1 MKLGLMH
8 IWLYRI
14 IHAATHT
21 TRKNLP
27 ESLSK
32 TQSRNEESVSSFV
45 HLHVHTEFSLLDGAI
60 RINQLLSKTRNLGM
74 DAVAITDHGNIF
86 GAVQFSSQAKKVGIK
101 PILGCEIYVAPGKR
115 IERSPSPDGWPNAYH
130 LILLVMNHEGYRN
143 LSRLVTL
150 GHLEGFY
157 YHPRV
162 DMDLLRECNAGLIA
176 LSACLKGHIPYL
188 LNADRIKEAKQ
199 KAKELAAIFD
209 KDRFYLEVQAN
220 MLPEQMRVNGMLKE
234 LARELSIPLVATNDC
249 HYLNKKDAESHDALL
264 CIQTGKSID
273 DPKRLK
279 FSKDEFFFKSREE
292 MEAALAGPDFVEALD
307 HTADIAKRCQYH
319 MEFGQYKYPH
329 FQVPDN
335 RPLNDILEEE
345 ARKGLQR
352 RLAEARAE
360 GPPGS
365 QETIKEYEDRL
376 EFELNIIKRMGFA
389 GYFLIVADFIDY
401 ARRSDI
407 PVGPGRGSA
416 AGSLVAYCLNIT
428 NINPI
433 KYGLLFERFLNP
445 HRISMPDIDID
456 FCMNGRDEVIRYVSE
471 KYGRE
476 NVSQIIT
483 FGTMKARAVIR
494 DVGRVLGMPYG
505 EVDRI
510 AKLVPGGPNVSL
522 QQAIKDEPELKKL
535 EEGEENHRKLL
546 KIARALE
553 GISRHASTHAS
564 GVVISDR
571 PLVDYLPLFKGTND
585 EVMTQFTM
593 DQIEKLG
600 LIKFDFLGLKTLTV
614 IKQTLN
620 LIEKTTGQRLDIEK
634 IPLDDEAT
642 YQLCSE
648 GKTTGVFQLESSGM
662 KDLLRR
668 LKPEVFE
675 DMIAL
680 VALYRP
686 GPLGSNMVEE
696 FVSGKHGKTKINY
709 ILPQLEPILK
719 ETYGVILYQEQVM
732 KIAQVLANYTLAEAD
747 ELRKAIGKKK
757 PEVMAKHRER
767 FTEVAKENGVDSKT
781 AKKLFMLI
789 EKFGGY
795 GFNKSH
801 SAAYA
806 MIAYQTA
813 YLKAH
818 YPVQFMAALLTQDMG
833 NQDKT
838 IKNIAECREMGI
850 QILPPDLNKSQAD
863 FAVLDEGIRFGLAA
877 VKNVGLKAVESVI
890 EERNTGGPF
899 KDLLDF
905 CRRVD
910 GSKVNRRV
918 LEGLIQCGAFDFTVI
933 ERARLFASL
942 DDVIRFC
949 GSSHDQNQLNI
960 FACLNGD
967 DSPTPEFLAFPE
979 LGEWD
984 EKEKLRR
991 EKESLGFYIT
1001 GHPLDR
1007 YQAEVEHF
1015 ATCTIQDLSNLS
1027 DRTAVKIAGVIENL
1041 KVKRTKRGEKMAVL
1055 SLEDPTGSVEVVV
1068 FPDAFNTYAA
1078 FLKGEEPLLITGT
1091 AEVDDNTA
1099 KIISQEISSLERVR
1113 ENAIKRIEIKLPQ
1126 EMISRVN
1133 LEEIKDILF
1142 RYPGE
1147 SAILF
1152 RVGTGLGEEFL
1163 IAAHN
1168 RYKVSPCREMI
1179 SEIET
1184 RIGRKVICS
1193 YGEKNS
1199 NYRHAERA

>member
-1 MKLGLMH
+1 M
-8 IWLYRI
+8 
-14 IHAATHT
+14 
-21 TRKNLP
+21 
-27 ESLSK
+27 
-32 TQSRNEESVSSFV
+32 
-45 HLHVHTEFSLLDGAI
+45 
-60 RINQLLSKTRNLGM
+60 
-74 DAVAITDHGNIF
+74 
-86 GAVQFSSQAKKVGIK
+86 
-101 PILGCEIYVAPGKR
+101 EI
-115 IERSPSPDGWPNAYH
+115 
-130 LILLVMNHEGYRN
+130 
-143 LSRLVTL
+143 
-150 GHLEGFY
+150 
-157 YHPRV
+157 
-162 DMDLLRECNAGLIA
+162 LRECNAGLIA
-176 LSACLKGHIPYL
+176 LSACLKGHVPYL
-188 LNADRIKEAKQ
+188 INAGRIKQAKE
-199 KAKELAAIFD
+199 KAKELASIFD

-220 MLPEQMRVNGMLKE
+220 TLPEQVKVNGMLKE
-234 LARELSIPLVATNDC
+234 LAHELSIPLVATNDC
-249 HYLNKKDAESHDALL
+249 HYLNKKDAQAHDALL

-279 FSKDEFFFKSREE
+279 FSADEFFFKSREQ
-292 MEAALAGPDFVEALD
+292 MESALGSPDYVEALD
-307 HTADIAKRCQYH
+307 NTVEIANRCQYE
-319 MEFGQYKYPH
+319 MQFGHYKYPL
-329 FQVPDN
+329 FRVPGN
-335 RPLNDILEEE
+335 KRSLEDILADD

-352 RLAEARAE
+352 RLTQQQGAWGALS
-360 GPPGS
+360 PDV
-365 QETIKEYEDRL
+365 IKEYNDRL
-376 EFELNIIKRMGFA
+376 EFELDTITRMGFA
-389 GYFLIVADFIDY
+389 GYFLIVADFIDH

-456 FCMNGRDEVIRYVSE
+456 FCMNGRDDVIRYVAE

-476 NVSQIIT
+476 NVGQIIT

-522 QQAIKDEPELKKL
+522 QQAMEDEPELRKM
-535 EEGEENHRKLL
+535 EQGDENHKKLL
-546 KIARALE
+546 KIARSLE
-553 GISRHASTHAS
+553 GLSRHASTHAS

-571 PLVDYLPLFKGTND
+571 PLVEYLPLFKGTND

-614 IKQTLN
+614 IKQTLAR
-620 LIEKTTGQRLDIEK
+620 IEKTTGCKIDIEN
-634 IPLDDEAT
+634 IPLDDEVT
-642 YQLCSE
+642 YHLCSE

-662 KDLLRR
+662 KEVLRR
-668 LKPEVFE
+668 LRPEVFE

-696 FVSGKHGKTKINY
+696 FIAGKHGKTKINY
-709 ILPQLEPILK
+709 LLSQLEPILK

-732 KIAQVLANYTLAEAD
+732 KIAQILAKYSLAEAD

-757 PEVMAKHRER
+757 PEVMARHRER
-767 FTEVAKENGVDSKT
+767 FIEGASENGVDQKT
-781 AKKLFMLI
+781 AQKLFMLI

-838 IKNIAECREMGI
+838 IKNIAECREMAI
-850 QILPPDLNKSQAD
+850 QILPPDLNESQPD
-863 FAVLDEGIRFGLAA
+863 FAVVEGGIRFGLAA

-890 EERNTGGPF
+890 EDRNSGGPF

-918 LEGLIQCGAFDFTVI
+918 LEGFIQCGAFDFTGI
-933 ERARLFASL
+933 ERAKLFACV
-942 DDVIRFC
+942 DEVIRFC
-949 GSSHDQNQLNI
+949 GASQDPNQLNM
-960 FACLNGD
+960 FTCLDGDTSATNG
-967 DSPTPEFLAFPE
+967 LLE
-979 LGEWD
+979 LPDLEEWD
-984 EKEKLRR
+984 EQEKLRK

-1007 YQAEVEHF
+1007 FKTEVEYF
-1015 ATCTIQDLSNLS
+1015 ATCTIQDLMNLS
-1027 DRTAVKIAGVIENL
+1027 DRATVRVAGVVENL
-1041 KVKRTKRGEKMAVL
+1041 RIKRTKRGEKMAVL
-1055 SLEDPTGSVEVVV
+1055 SLEDQTGSVEVIL
-1068 FPDAFNTYAA
+1068 FPDVFNNYST
-1078 FLKGEEPLLITGT
+1078 FLKSDEPLLITGT
-1091 AEVDDNTA
+1091 AEIDDSTA
-1099 KIISQEISSLERVR
+1099 KIISQEINSLENVR
-1113 ENAIKRIEIKLPQ
+1113 QSAIRIIEVTLPQ
-1126 EMISRVN
+1126 EIISRDN
-1133 LEEIKDILF
+1133 LEEIKDIIF

-1147 SAILF
+1147 SSVVF
-1152 RVGTGLGEEFL
+1152 RVNTGQDEQYLV
-1163 IAAHN
+1163 AAHH
-1168 RYKVSPCREMI
+1168 RYRVSPCDEMI
-1179 SEIET
+1179 KELEVI
-1184 RIGRKVICS
+1184 IGQKVLCS

-1199 NYRHAERA
+1199 NRREPHVPRFFSTS